1 MAASAHRRP
10 STAPPPFSPCPSTG
24 QRASEPALE
33 QPGLRRPLSPN
44 QAERHRA
51 PKSDGMILQLPHLH
65 RGAPNTRALRILD
78 RRQHMAA
85 QPFDCSQTRPRKV
98 WMPSV
103 ACFLSNAAEDAA
115 VVVDRVRQ

>member
-1 MAASAHRRP
+1 
-10 STAPPPFSPCPSTG
+10 
-24 QRASEPALE
+24 
-33 QPGLRRPLSPN
+33 
-44 QAERHRA
+44 
-51 PKSDGMILQLPHLH
+51 MILQLPHLH

-103 ACFLSNAAEDAA
+103 ACFLSDAAEDAA